1 MRFVAFDQASF
12 TLTTR
17 GQSIRLSAAVSS
29 APYDQVQVL
38 YRTLLVFATVAVVIL
53 AVGLVEFVYFE
64 PPGQA
69 TGVKARIAGVYAYDA
84 ATHTTL
90 GLDRSAFT
98 RTEDFAAVVDWS
110 GLPPDLN
117 VDARWYDAFGS
128 VAGRVGPSTP
138 AQLGNFSIVAVITP
152 PGMHH
157 NLPGDYTFVV
167 ERLQGGVPVEVLA
180 RRIVLVER

>member
-1 MRFVAFDQASF
+1 M
-12 TLTTR
+12 
-17 GQSIRLSAAVSS
+17 SS

-38 YRTLLVFATVAVVIL
+38 YRTLLAFALVAVVIL
-53 AVGLVEFVYFE
+53 ALGLVEFVHFE

-69 TGVKARIAGVYAYDA
+69 TGVKAQIAGVYAYDPSKG
-84 ATHTTL
+84 TTL
-90 GLDRSAFT
+90 GSDRSAFT

-110 GLPPDLN
+110 GLPSDLN

-128 VAGRVGPSTP
+128 VVGRVSPSTP
-138 AQLGNFSIVAVITP
+138 AELGNSSIVPVITP
-152 PGMHH
+152 KGLQH
-157 NLPGDYTFVV
+157 NLSGDYTFVV